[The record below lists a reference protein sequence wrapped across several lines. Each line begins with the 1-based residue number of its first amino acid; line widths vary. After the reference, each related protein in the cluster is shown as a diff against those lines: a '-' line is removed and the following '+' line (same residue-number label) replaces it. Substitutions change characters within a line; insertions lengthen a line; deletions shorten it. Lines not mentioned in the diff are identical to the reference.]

1 MPRLP
6 VVSGSRVPIV
16 RAADDAVLIRP
27 PLPREGVADMAA
39 AVRDALRFPLAGPP
53 LEALAVRGGRATVVV
68 EPFSLPLPGAT
79 FDPRRAALGA
89 ALDELDRLGVA
100 EERVTLLVAG
110 GLGRK
115 LRRRELEGLLEPAR
129 ARSFRGRV
137 DVHDCE
143 AEDLVELGD
152 ADGRAVRVNRHLVE
166 TDVVV
171 TVTAAETVL
180 HGGAGTLLGAA
191 DARSLRAADAASLLQ
206 SAGSQGWQLAVALE
220 RALVARVP
228 AIGASVVLNHPRLTN
243 VYRGYPFERGSYP
256 ALVRSPGRRLL
267 NVLPGGIRR
276 AWLEGLGRE
285 LSAVAAF
292 GGPPSVA
299 HAEALLRGIS
309 LRGTRIDRPLDAIV
323 VPVPW
328 EGLHAPRHRQNPI
341 TAATTALGLALRLW
355 RDAFPVVEGG
365 TAVLLHRLAR
375 EWEHGTEP
383 YRDFLAA
390 ARDGEVTAAEAEAGR
405 DERALK
411 RYRDGR
417 ACHPLLPYRDWDSCR
432 HALRRLGAV
441 VVAGAR
447 DAPAAR
453 ALGFVPTH
461 GTSAALT
468 MAYGRGPEHPRVG
481 FLLGPP
487 YPPLLVGG
495 GT

>member
-6 VVSGSRVPIV
+6 LLAGSRIPVV
-16 RAADDAVLIRP
+16 RAAEDAVVIRP
-27 PLPREGVADMAA
+27 PAPREGVADVAA

-53 LEALAVRGGRATVVV
+53 LEALAIRGGRATVVV
-68 EPFSLPLPGAT
+68 EPFSLPLPGAL

-89 ALDELDRLGVA
+89 ALDELGRLGVP

-110 GLGRK
+110 GLGRR
-115 LRRRELEGLLEPAR
+115 LRRRELEGLFEPAR
-129 ARSFRGRV
+129 ARSFHGRV

-143 AEDLVELGD
+143 SGDLVQVGE
-152 ADGRAVRVNRHLVE
+152 ADGLPLRVSPSLVD

-180 HGGAGTLLGAA
+180 HGGAATLLGAA
-191 DARSLRAADAASLLQ
+191 NAQALRAADAPSLLE
-206 SAGSQGWQLAVALE
+206 SAGSRGWQLAVALE
-220 RALVARVP
+220 RALVQRVP
-228 AIGASVVLNHPRLTN
+228 AIGASIVLNHPRLTN
-243 VYRGYPFERGSYP
+243 AYRGYPFERGSSQ
-256 ALVRSPGRRLL
+256 ALVRSPGRRVL
-267 NVLPGGIRR
+267 NVLPGGLRR
-276 AWLEGLGRE
+276 SWLEGLGRE

-299 HAEALLRGIS
+299 HAEALLRGLS
-309 LRGTRIDRPLDAIV
+309 LRGTRLEQPLDAIV

-328 EGLHAPRHRQNPI
+328 EGPHAPRHRQNPI

-355 RDAFPVVEGG
+355 RDAFPVVDGG
-365 TAVLLHRLAR
+365 TAVLLHRMSR
-375 EWEHGTEP
+375 RWEHETEP

-390 ARDGEVTAAEAEAGR
+390 ARDGDVTAAEADAAR
-405 DERALK
+405 DPRALK
-411 RYRDGR
+411 AYHDRH
-417 ACHPLLPYRDWDSCR
+417 ACHPLLPYRDWDACR

-468 MAYGRGPEHPRVG
+468 MAYGLGPEGARVG
-481 FLLGPP
+481 FLVGPP

-495 GT
+495 E